1 MAVHKLM
8 VRCYRTTPGDA
19 GCLDVPTFVED
30 GYVEDIVEQA
40 GALLLAYSEAP
51 NSPPERRPQ
60 AAHLEDEQG
69 QVVARLR
76 IAGPGKIVRVAN

>member
-1 MAVHKLM
+1 MATRKMM

-19 GCLDVPTFVED
+19 GCLDVPAFVED
-30 GYVEDIVEQA
+30 GFVDDIVERA

-51 NSPPERRPQ
+51 NSSPERRPQ
-60 AAHLEDEQG
+60 TAHLEDEHG

-76 IAGPGKIVRVAN
+76 IAAPGRIVRVAN